1 MNEKNV
7 NVNALK
13 EIILNNY
20 NTKKTNVKKFIEW
33 YKGQTNSEDYQ
44 KKIHAHLN
52 DYNSL
57 YPEIIM
63 EIFGSNKTNYTK
75 TILNSDV
82 AITNVIPNNYKPTS
96 GVASIISNVIEN
108 APGVASIISNVIP
121 NYRPSDVVNLNDL
134 KEFHPEKNRFFID
147 EQTVI
152 PTVNYGDPEGKF
164 LAGKFVFVNM
174 KKLEIIISS
183 SNKTQYTQGNETI
196 YGFVNFINKDDLS
209 LEILYK
215 THTDEFRLQQG
226 SYNDSVISHK
236 YINYITYAP
245 SNKCN
250 NGEIDIGSIIL
261 KIAAGDN
268 PCELLPSGGKRKSKK
283 RTKKTKRSKRRRNVS
298 F

>member
-1 MNEKNV
+1 MNEKNVNV

-20 NTKKTNVKKFIEW
+20 NTTKTDVKKFMEW
-33 YKGQTNSEDYQ
+33 YKGQNKLHE
-44 KKIHAHLN
+44 HLN

-63 EIFGSNKTNYTK
+63 EIFGNNKTNYTK
-75 TILNSDV
+75 TILNSDI

-147 EQTVI
+147 EKTVI

-196 YGFVNFINKDDLS
+196 YGFVNFINNDDLS

-250 NGEIDIGSIIL
+250 NGEIDIGSIIG
-261 KIAAGDN
+261 KIAAGYN

-283 RTKKTKRSKRRRNVS
+283 KRTKRSKKSKKRKTVS